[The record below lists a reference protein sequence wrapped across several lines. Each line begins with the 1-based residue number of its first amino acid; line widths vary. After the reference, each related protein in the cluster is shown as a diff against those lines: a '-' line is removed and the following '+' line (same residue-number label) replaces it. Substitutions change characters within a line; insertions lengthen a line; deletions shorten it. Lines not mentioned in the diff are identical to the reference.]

1 MFFTFIPHKLNLII
15 VNMTDKALC
24 SSEFE
29 HEERSNYTISEANI
43 TLK

>member
-1 MFFTFIPHKLNLII
+1 
-15 VNMTDKALC
+15 MTDKALS

-29 HEERSNYTISEANI
+29 HEERNNYTISEAKD